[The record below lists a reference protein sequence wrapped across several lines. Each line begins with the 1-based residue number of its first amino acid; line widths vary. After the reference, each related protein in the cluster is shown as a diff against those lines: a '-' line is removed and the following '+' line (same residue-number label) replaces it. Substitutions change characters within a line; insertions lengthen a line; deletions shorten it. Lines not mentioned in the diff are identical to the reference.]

1 MKKVA
6 IYARFSSDNQREE
19 SIDAQIRAIN
29 EYCTYNK
36 YTVIKIYT
44 DEAKSATTDDRPQFQ
59 QMIKDSST
67 GMFDMVIVHKLDRFS
82 RDRYDSAFYKRE
94 LKKNKVRL
102 ISVLENLDDSPE
114 SIILES
120 VLEGMAEYYSANL
133 SREVMKGMK
142 ETAYQCKHTGGI
154 PPLGFDVD
162 QNKNYVINEYE
173 AQSIRLIFEM
183 YSTGYTYGQIL
194 DKLRLKKYKT
204 KTGKE
209 FSKSGI
215 TVILK
220 NEKYKGTY
228 IFNKTSQKSN
238 GKRNVQPKSEDEII
252 RIPNGIP
259 AIVSEEMWDNC
270 NKRIRASNKSIQV
283 SQAAKEV
290 YLLTG
295 KIYCGAC
302 GGAMVGN
309 RRFCGRN
316 KSRYVTYECNT
327 RKRNKTCSAKAINKD
342 LIEDLVIDYMEKNL
356 FASDK
361 VNQIINKIFT
371 YIDKVNT
378 SNTEALIP
386 LKRELTSTQKAIDN
400 IINAIASGM
409 FHESMK
415 EKMDTLEAKKNELI
429 SLIAQTESQS
439 NRIDMPNVELVKN
452 YFLSQANMKNKPLE
466 QQKNIAQ
473 RFIKKVIV
481 YPNEVEIHL
490 IVDTY
495 NGGEPITFTSTIMLP
510 KFYRHI

>member
-1 MKKVA
+1 MIKAA

-29 EYCTYNK
+29 DYCSRNNYA
-36 YTVIKIYT
+36 VIKIYT

-67 GMFDMVIVHKLDRFS
+67 GMFDVVIVHKLDRFS

-94 LKKNKVRL
+94 LKKNKVKL
-102 ISVLENLDDSPE
+102 VSVLENLDDSPE

-162 QNKNYVINEYE
+162 KNKKYIINEYE

-183 YSTGYTYGQIL
+183 YSAGYTYGQIL

-215 TVILK
+215 TTILN

-228 IFNKTSQKSN
+228 VFNRTSQKSN
-238 GKRNVQPKSEDEII
+238 GKRNVQPKSEDEVI

-270 NKRIRASNKSIQV
+270 NKRIKASTKAIQV

-295 KIYCGAC
+295 KIYCGEC

-327 RKRNKTCSAKAINKD
+327 RKRNKTCSAKSINKD
-342 LIEDLVIDYMEKNL
+342 LIEDIVINYMEENI
-356 FASDK
+356 FSAAK
-361 VNQIINKIFT
+361 VNQIVDKIFNH
-371 YIDKVNT
+371 INQVNT
-378 SNTEALIP
+378 SNAEAIVP
-386 LKRELTSTQKAIDN
+386 LKRDLATTQKSIDN

-415 EKMDTLEAKKNELI
+415 EKMDALEAKKNELI
-429 SLIAQTESQS
+429 SLITQTEAQS
-439 NRIDMPNVELVKN
+439 NRIDMPDINLVKN
-452 YFLSQANMKNKPLE
+452 YFLNQSNMKNKPLE
-466 QQKNIAQ
+466 EQKNITQ
-473 RFIKKVIV
+473 RFINKIIV
-481 YPNEVEIHL
+481 NPHNVDIHL

-495 NGGEPITFTSTIMLP
+495 NGGEGNRTPVRKSI
-510 KFYRHI
+510 